1 MNAKEL
7 SNGLLRTIFI
17 LLGISLLCYLI
28 YALFSL
34 VIYIVIAI
42 ILALMANPIVKF
54 LKQRLKFKNTLAVIT
69 TLVLFLLLI
78 TGFVLLFVPLI
89 IKQGENLSLLDIRS
103 LETNY
108 KRLMETISQFLS
120 SRNIDL
126 QSILNPVEY
135 ASSFNFNFVSKI
147 FNNILGILG
156 NLGMGLF
163 SVLFISFFFLK
174 EKHIIF
180 NGFKSILPDN
190 QEAKVLASIQKIR
203 DLLSRYF
210 LGLLL
215 QIFIILVLYLVVF
228 LIFGVENAFIIALL
242 CAILNI
248 IPYIGPL
255 LGMIVASV
263 LIMLSGLQA
272 DFVTET
278 LPKTVY
284 VIIGLIIVQLIDNNV
299 NQPLI
304 FSKSTKSHPLEIF
317 LVILAAGILL
327 GITGMIIAIPLY
339 TCLKVIG
346 KEFLPENRII
356 KALTKKI

>member
-163 SVLFISFFFLK
+163 SVLFISFFLLK
-174 EKHIIF
+174 EKHTI
-180 NGFKSILPDN
+180 
-190 QEAKVLASIQKIR
+190 
-203 DLLSRYF
+203 
-210 LGLLL
+210 
-215 QIFIILVLYLVVF
+215 
-228 LIFGVENAFIIALL
+228 
-242 CAILNI
+242 
-248 IPYIGPL
+248 
-255 LGMIVASV
+255 
-263 LIMLSGLQA
+263 
-272 DFVTET
+272 
-278 LPKTVY
+278 
-284 VIIGLIIVQLIDNNV
+284 
-299 NQPLI
+299 
-304 FSKSTKSHPLEIF
+304 
-317 LVILAAGILL
+317 
-327 GITGMIIAIPLY
+327 
-339 TCLKVIG
+339 
-346 KEFLPENRII
+346 
-356 KALTKKI
+356 

>member
-1 MNAKEL
+1 MTTREF
-7 SNGLLRTIFI
+7 SNGILRTLFI
-17 LLGISLLCYLI
+17 LFGISTVLYLV

-42 ILALMANPIVKF
+42 ILALMANPIVRF
-54 LKQRLKFKNTLAVIT
+54 LNTRLKFKNTLAVTT
-69 TLVLFLLLI
+69 TLILFLLLV
-78 TGFVLLFVPLI
+78 TGIVLLFVPLI

-103 LETNY
+103 LEMNY
-108 KRLMETISQFLS
+108 NLLIENISSFLS
-120 SRNIDL
+120 SYNIDL
-126 QSILNPVEY
+126 KSILNPAQY

-163 SVLFISFFFLK
+163 SVLFISFFLLK
-174 EKHIIF
+174 EKHTIF
-180 NGFKSILPDN
+180 NGFKSVLPDN
-190 QEAKVLASIQKIR
+190 QEEKVLISIQKIR

-215 QIFIILVLYLVVF
+215 QLFIILVLYLIVF
-228 LIFGVENAFIIALL
+228 LIFGVENSFIIALL

-248 IPYIGPL
+248 IPYVGPL

-263 LIMLSGLQA
+263 LIMLSGMQA
-272 DFVTET
+272 DFVSET
-278 LPKTVY
+278 LPKTLY
-284 VIIGLIIVQLIDNNV
+284 VLIGLTIVQLIDNNV

-327 GITGMIIAIPLY
+327 GITGMIIAIPVY

-356 KALTKKI
+356 KALTKKM

>member
-163 SVLFISFFFLK
+163 SVLFISFFLLK
-174 EKHIIF
+174 EKHTIF

-190 QEAKVLASIQKIR
+190 QEEKVLISIQKIR
-203 DLLSRYF
+203 DLLTRYF

-215 QIFIILVLYLVVF
+215 QLFIILVLYLIVF

-284 VIIGLIIVQLIDNNV
+284 VIIGLVIVQLIDNNV

>member
-108 KRLMETISQFLS
+108 KRLMETITQFLS

-163 SVLFISFFFLK
+163 SVLFISFFLLK
-174 EKHIIF
+174 EKHTIF

-190 QEAKVLASIQKIR
+190 QEEKVLISIQKIR
-203 DLLSRYF
+203 DLLTRYF

-215 QIFIILVLYLVVF
+215 QLFIILVLYLIVF

>member
-78 TGFVLLFVPLI
+78 TEFVLLFVPLI

-163 SVLFISFFFLK
+163 SVLFISFFLLK
-174 EKHIIF
+174 EKHTIF
-180 NGFKSILPDN
+180 NGFKSILSDN
-190 QEAKVLASIQKIR
+190 HEEKVLISIQKIR
-203 DLLSRYF
+203 DLLTRYF

-215 QIFIILVLYLVVF
+215 QLFIILVLYLIVF

>member
-28 YALFSL
+28 YTLFSL

-263 LIMLSGLQA
+263 LIMLSGLQD